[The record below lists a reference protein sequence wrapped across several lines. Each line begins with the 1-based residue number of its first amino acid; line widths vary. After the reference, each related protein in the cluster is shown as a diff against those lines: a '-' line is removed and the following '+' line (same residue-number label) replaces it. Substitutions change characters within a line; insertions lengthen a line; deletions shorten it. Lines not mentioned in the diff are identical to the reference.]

1 MYTDTDVTLIDLFEK
16 LYVLSKYNNKEIANI
31 CYNFLKRFNIEGSY
45 SVFQHD
51 EYLPSSDSQ
60 RFLKDIQNVRVM
72 AIRLSRSF
80 KTDTSITLS
89 DDERIAKYYKDIMYN
104 DILFLNSS
112 LRNIACKVAH
122 NINAVKSSIN
132 SAK

>member
-31 CYNFLKRFNIEGSY
+31 CYNFLKRLNIEGLQSD
-45 SVFQHD
+45 FQD
-51 EYLPSSDSQ
+51 NECLPSSDSQ

-80 KTDTSITLS
+80 KPDTSISLS
-89 DDERIAKYYKDIMYN
+89 DSERFAKYYKDIMYH

-112 LRNIACKVAH
+112 LRNIACKIAHNCKVAH
-122 NINAVKSSIN
+122 
-132 SAK
+132 

>member
-1 MYTDTDVTLIDLFEK
+1 MYTDNLIDLFEK
-16 LYVLSKYNNKEIANI
+16 LYVLSKYSNKEIANI
-31 CYNFLKRFNIEGSY
+31 RYNFLKRLNVEGLY
-45 SVFQHD
+45 SDFQHN
-51 EYLPSSDSQ
+51 ECLPSSDSQ

-80 KTDTSITLS
+80 KTDTTISLS
-89 DDERIAKYYKDIMYN
+89 DSERFAKYYKDIMYN

-122 NINAVKSSIN
+122 NINSVSIN
-132 SAK
+132 SVK

>member
-1 MYTDTDVTLIDLFEK
+1 MYTDNLIDLFEN

-31 CYNFLKRFNIEGSY
+31 CYNFLKRLNIEGLHSD
-45 SVFQHD
+45 FQHND
-51 EYLPSSDSQ
+51 CLPSSGE

-72 AIRLSRSF
+72 AIRLSRTF
-80 KTDTSITLS
+80 KPDTSITIS
-89 DDERIAKYYKDIMYN
+89 DTERFAKYYKDIMYN

-122 NINAVKSSIN
+122 NINSVK
-132 SAK
+132 

>member
-1 MYTDTDVTLIDLFEK
+1 MYTDNLIDLFEK
-16 LYVLSKYNNKEIANI
+16 LYVLSKYSNKEIANI
-31 CYNFLKRFNIEGSY
+31 SYNFLKRLNIEGLY
-45 SVFQHD
+45 SDFKD
-51 EYLPSSDSQ
+51 NECLPSSDSQ

-80 KTDTSITLS
+80 KPDTSISLS
-89 DDERIAKYYKDIMYN
+89 DAERFAKYYKDIMYH

-122 NINAVKSSIN
+122 SIN
-132 SAK
+132 SVK

>member
-1 MYTDTDVTLIDLFEK
+1 MYTDNLIDLFEK
-16 LYVLSKYNNKEIANI
+16 LYVLSTYNNKEIANI
-31 CYNFLKRFNIEGSY
+31 SYNFLKRLNIEGLY
-45 SVFQHD
+45 SDFQHN
-51 EYLPSSDSQ
+51 ECLPSSGE

-80 KTDTSITLS
+80 KMDTSISLS
-89 DDERIAKYYKDIMYN
+89 DSERFAKYYKDIMYH

-122 NINAVKSSIN
+122 NCKVAYNIN
-132 SAK
+132 SVK